1 MRRVLRFG
9 LFAVLALMAGIALL
23 AGTIAGI
30 GPQRRAALHAA
41 LMTAELP
48 PRPDYRDPGSWAAL
62 PQRSDAADVAL
73 VPGTADA
80 QAGAAADVFYLYA
93 GTNWLL
99 RWNAPIDHPVV
110 TTLVDGPYMEQFAS
124 VFSGCCRIYA
134 PRYRQE
140 AILRPEGA
148 AAERQR
154 ALDVAYADVRAAFRH
169 YLEHWNDGRP
179 VVVAGS
185 QSGGRHALRLLIDE
199 FAGKPLREQ
208 LVAAYLAGAHVDAAA
223 RVALGDLPICDDA
236 EQTGC
241 FNVWNAHGRQAWGQL
256 EPQDAACVNPLTWR
270 ADETPAPRERNLGGI
285 VTRGWSEKPVR
296 FIPALVD
303 AQCAQGRLWVTPPAN
318 DDDYWQPFGPG
329 DYHIHNYALYYAN
342 LRTNAIDRVA
352 AFRASQAAQRSPAP
366 EF

>member
-9 LFAVLALMAGIALL
+9 LFAILALVAGVAVLGG
-23 AGTIAGI
+23 AIAGI
-30 GPQRRAALHAA
+30 GPQRRAALHAT
-41 LMTAELP
+41 LMSTALP
-48 PRPDYRDPGSWAAL
+48 PRPDYRETRAWAAL
-62 PQRSDAADVAL
+62 PERRDAADAAL
-73 VPGTADA
+73 VPGSADA
-80 QAGAAADVFYLYA
+80 QAVAAADVFYLYA

-110 TTLVDGPYMEQFAS
+110 TALVDGPYMEQFAS

-148 AAERQR
+148 AAAHQH
-154 ALDVAYADVRAAFRH
+154 ALDVAYADVRDAFRH

-179 VVVAGS
+179 LVIAGS

-199 FAGKPLREQ
+199 FSGKPLREQ
-208 LVAAYLAGAHVDAAA
+208 LVAAYLVGATVDAAA
-223 RVALGDLPICDDA
+223 RAGLGDIPICDDA

-241 FNVWNAHGRQAWGQL
+241 VNVWNASGRQAWGQL

-270 ADETPAPRERNLGGI
+270 ADGALAPREHNLGGI
-285 VTRGWSEKPVR
+285 VTRGWSKEPVR
-296 FIPALVD
+296 FLPELVD

-342 LRTNAIDRVA
+342 LRANAIDRVA
-352 AFRASQAAQRSPAP
+352 AFRVSPAARRSPAP